1 MKKPLAP
8 FNAGKGCCSGGRA
21 FARPSSQRGGARP
34 GALIPGVVRNPLP
47 GAVPA
52 AGLVFGL
59 AGQTGGGRDP
69 FWKLEKVK
77 MLPEAGSIAAL

>member
-1 MKKPLAP
+1 MKKPLAAL
-8 FNAGKGCCSGGRA
+8 NAGKGGCSGGRA
-21 FARPSSQRGGARP
+21 FARASSQRGGTRP
-34 GALIPGVVRNPLP
+34 GALILGVVRNPLP

-52 AGLVFGL
+52 ARLVFRL
-59 AGQTGGGRDP
+59 AGQTGGGKDP